1 MALGNSIN
9 AATVGIVRLNSTG
22 LFDSVTTTNRNVLIG
37 ASSNGITNVAPSATS
52 GVPLISQGAAS
63 DPAFGTAVVAG
74 GGTGVTSFTAYSVVA
89 GGTTTTGALQNV
101 SGVGSSGQV
110 LTSNGAA
117 ALPTWQTAQTGTG
130 INNVIRQ
137 VFTASG
143 TYTPSANMVY
153 CDIEVCGG
161 GGAGGG
167 SANTSPRT
175 AAGGGGGGYARKVV
189 TAATIGASKA
199 VTVGAGGVGVSN
211 GTGGTGGTSS
221 VGAIVSA
228 TGGLGGPT
236 ASFTTN
242 VVGGVGG
249 TGSSGDFNFTGNSG
263 GIKNNASAIG
273 SSGGDSFFG
282 GGAPPLISSSGVGNA
297 GTNYGGG
304 GGGSISSGSGSVV
317 GADGFQGIVIIT
329 EYTG

>member
-37 ASSNGITNVAPSATS
+37 ASSNGITNVVPSATS
-52 GVPLISQGAAS
+52 GVPLISQGASA

-74 GGTGVTSFTAYSVVA
+74 GGTGVTSFTAYSVLT
-89 GGTTTTGALQNV
+89 GGTTSTGALQNV

-117 ALPTWQTAQTGTG
+117 ALPTWQTAPTGTG
-130 INNVIRQ
+130 INKVIRQ

-143 TYTPSANMVY
+143 TYTPSADMVY

-175 AAGGGGGGYARKVV
+175 AGGGGGGGYARKVV
-189 TAATIGASKA
+189 TAATIGASQV
-199 VTVGAGGVGVSN
+199 VTVGAGGVGASN
-211 GTGGTGGTSS
+211 TTGGTGGTSS
-221 VGAIVSA
+221 VGSIVSA

-236 ASFTTN
+236 ASFSTN

-249 TGSSGDFNFTGNSG
+249 TGSSGDFNFTGNNG
-263 GIKNNASAIG
+263 GIKDNNSNIG
-273 SSGGDSFFG
+273 SYGGDSFFG
-282 GGAPPLISSSGVGNA
+282 GAAQPLISNSGIGNA

-304 GGGSISSGSGSVV
+304 GGGSIATSASVV
-317 GADGFQGIVIIT
+317 GGAGFQGIVIIT

>member
-1 MALGNSIN
+1 MAFANSIN
-9 AATVGIVRLNSTG
+9 AGTVGIVRLNSTG
-22 LFDSVTTTNRNVLIG
+22 LFDSVTTTNHDVLIG
-37 ASSNGITNVAPSATS
+37 AASNGITNVAPSATS
-52 GVPLISQGAAS
+52 GVPLISQGAAA

-74 GGTGVTSFTAYSVVA
+74 GGTGVTSFTAYSVIA
-89 GGTTTTGALQNV
+89 GGTTSTGVLQSV
-101 SGVGSSGQV
+101 ATVGSSGQV

-117 ALPTWQTAQTGTG
+117 ALPTWQTAPTGTG
-130 INNVIRQ
+130 INKVIRQ

-175 AAGGGGGGYARKVV
+175 AGGGGGGGYARKVV

-199 VTVGAGGVGVSN
+199 VTVGAGGVGASN
-211 GTGGTGGTSS
+211 TTGGTGGTSS
-221 VGAIVSA
+221 VGVIVSA
-228 TGGLGGPT
+228 TGGVGGAT
-236 ASFTTN
+236 AAFN
-242 VVGGVGG
+242 VPVVGGAGG
-249 TGSSGDFNFTGNSG
+249 TGSSGDFNFTGNDG
-263 GIKNNASAIG
+263 GFKDDTTTIG
-273 SSGGDSFFG
+273 SLGGDSFFG
-282 GGAPPLISSSGVGNA
+282 GGAPALVDTTGVGNA

-304 GGGSISSGSGSVV
+304 GGGSIAASASIV
-317 GADGFQGIVIIT
+317 GGAGFQGIVIIT